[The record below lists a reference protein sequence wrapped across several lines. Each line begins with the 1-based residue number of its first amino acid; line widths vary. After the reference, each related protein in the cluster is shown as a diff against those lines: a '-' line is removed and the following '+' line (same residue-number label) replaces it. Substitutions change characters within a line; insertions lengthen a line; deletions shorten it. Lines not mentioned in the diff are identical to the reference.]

1 MQSKIDL
8 LDTEYSNWQVTAQFY
23 DQYSNTHW
31 ALMQRSQESNGWL
44 NYRLCVLGSSRK
56 KRSYYL
62 GWSRS
67 EQRFARST
75 NAWDFANDLP
85 ALKTKLTEYLLRTA
99 ESLPGKATREIQV
112 SVARDA
118 LKRIRAATAV
128 KRIQ

>member
-1 MQSKIDL
+1 M
-8 LDTEYSNWQVTAQFY
+8 TAQFY

-44 NYRLCVLGSSRK
+44 NYRLCALGGSRK

-62 GWSRS
+62 GWSRL

-75 NAWDFANDLP
+75 DSKNFANDLP
-85 ALKTKLTEYLLRTA
+85 ALKNKLTEYLLRVA
-99 ESLPGKATREIQV
+99 EPLSDKATRDIQV

-118 LKRIRAATAV
+118 LQQIRAATAV
-128 KRIQ
+128 KRLQ